1 MCIPWHVIW
10 WMVHMT
16 CDETFAA
23 SWRSHRPPTLLSVT
37 SQTCQLDW
45 EMLSFSVFVICSWY
59 VCKYIWK
66 CISVF
71 SQNDHRIKTV
81 VFGIKWSRRY
91 WYVLWNKVG
100 VSCKPHYVFNFWRNI
115 ENTKIYWKIEVIC
128 KSRFFYFSFWWSRAL
143 KRKRSESLIIGHW
156 DKSINQRLST
166 DFLKTL

>member
-23 SWRSHRPPTLLSVT
+23 SWRSLRPPTVLSVT

-128 KSRFFYFSFWWSRAL
+128 ISRFFSFQL
-143 KRKRSESLIIGHW
+143 LMKKG
-156 DKSINQRLST
+156 
-166 DFLKTL
+166 LKT